1 MKVGDLVRGHGTPG
15 PALGRHGIIVESV
28 YHHGKGRHF
37 VQWLDGDLSWWGA
50 WLLRVVQPG

>member
-1 MKVGDLVRGHGTPG
+1 MKVGDLVTGHPT
-15 PALGRHGIIVESV
+15 GRHGIIVESA
-28 YHHGKGRHF
+28 YYNGNGRHF